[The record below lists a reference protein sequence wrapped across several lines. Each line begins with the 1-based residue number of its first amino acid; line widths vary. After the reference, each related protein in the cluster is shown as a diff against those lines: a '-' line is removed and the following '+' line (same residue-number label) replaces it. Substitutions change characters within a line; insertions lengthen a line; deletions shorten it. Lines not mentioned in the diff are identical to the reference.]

1 MYTNIYDPICRNCT
15 QLIPFLTSSMSV
27 ARLMDSNLLPAPTG
41 TLLPSHNHIGLLIVG
56 VVIDGFVVLLLLSSS
71 GVLPSAH

>member
-1 MYTNIYDPICRNCT
+1 
-15 QLIPFLTSSMSV
+15 MSV